1 MATTTIPWSDGSGD
15 NIYLTYSSAS
25 GDQIVTV
32 SSDANTGSARTQT
45 VTFSASG
52 ASSVSLTVNQDA
64 GLPYTPVEYI
74 ETDGYAYINTGI
86 KGNDPRSCELKFMV
100 GSVGAASQC
109 VLGTGSNT
117 EDTNL
122 YMLSFINANGKY
134 GFSHRYFYVNSN
146 FQLSASSLFEAK
158 CAMKKSSQVVQ
169 LKMDGESSFTSFSKT
184 QSATL
189 TTNRNMYLF
198 VSNQAD
204 TQVSHRCSEGSRLY
218 YCKIYSTNNYTNL
231 VFDGVPCYYNGTYGL
246 WDKVTNAFFGSANYG
261 VFSGPS
267 V

>member
-1 MATTTIPWSDGSGD
+1 MATTTEIAWGDGSGD
-15 NIYLTYSSAS
+15 KIYVTANALE
-25 GDQIVTV
+25 GDQTILV
-32 SSDANTGSARTQT
+32 SSDANTGAARTKT
-45 VTFSASG
+45 VTFTASG
-52 ASSVSLTVNQDA
+52 VSPVTLTINQDA

-100 GSVGAASQC
+100 GSVGTASQC

-122 YMLSFINANGKY
+122 YMLSFINASGKY

-146 FQLSASSLFEAK
+146 FLLSASSLFEAK
-158 CAMKKSSQVVQ
+158 CAMKKSSQVAQ
-169 LKMDGESSFTSFSKT
+169 LKMDGETSFTSFSKT

-198 VSNQAD
+198 ASNQAD
-204 TQVSHRCSEGSRLY
+204 TQVSHRCSAGSRLY

-231 VFDGVPCYYNGTYGL
+231 VFDGIPCYYNGEYGL
-246 WDKVTNAFFGSANYG
+246 WDKVTNTFFGNA
-261 VFSGPS
+261 SGS
-267 V
+267 GAFTGQ